1 MLSTP
6 HPQSPDLNIIE
17 NIWDEL
23 KRRVWRT
30 GATVL
35 YSDHTEST
43 DSKTSQRVEQPPS
56 ELRSALCDVNET
68 PLSCCSVQC
77 RGHTRY

>member
-6 HPQSPDLNIIE
+6 KSPDLNIIE
-17 NIWDEL
+17 NIWDAL

-43 DSKTSQRVEQPPS
+43 ESKTFQRVEQPPS
-56 ELRSALCDVNET
+56 E
-68 PLSCCSVQC
+68 
-77 RGHTRY
+77 